1 MLDQI
6 GLYYPYIHFRNEE
19 WLKTAALYW
28 PQLARV
34 VPADYELFDLRTT
47 RALIDQLDFIVP
59 VEPEPAA
66 QAVAPMFLD
75 VIARH
80 AEDLRRLYSNQLSD
94 VRNWQAAGVD
104 IPDPRYVSADPSPPQ
119 PGSGSRPHVGGVVAG
134 TYWEE
139 VTPELRD
146 ALFDSGLAVET
157 RLSRYT
163 PDARYY
169 RWVAMDVGLAWVYK
183 CAFVEELARQGRFAP
198 TTDEPTAHI
207 ASNGWDS
214 DRITTALLG
223 GAAGPSVTP
232 SAGDVELASHVG
244 MLAIRI
250 AIPEFLSEVRVEKI
264 IKLRQDYKAEF
275 DAFTSAVTETVADLR
290 SELVGVSLPASREAF
305 LRKEV
310 GKRFETPLEDLRKAM
325 RGLYLGTVYSAA
337 NLKFELPGTVAA
349 LGGGAAGGNAL
360 AGQPLLGTALGAAF
374 AVAGLHRSAAQQRRA
389 LLSGSTVAYLLS
401 VESGLQPPSLLRRL
415 SRFT

>member
-6 GLYYPYIHFRNEE
+6 GLYYPNIHFRNEE
-19 WLKTAALYW
+19 WLKAAALYW

-34 VPADYELFDLRTT
+34 VPADYDLFDLRTT

-94 VRNWQAAGVD
+94 LRNWQAAGVD
-104 IPDPRYVSADPSPPQ
+104 IPDLRYVTAPPSPPTS
-119 PGSGSRPHVGGVVAG
+119 GSGPGPHVRGVAG

-139 VTPELRD
+139 ITPELRD
-146 ALFDSGLAVET
+146 VLFDSGLAVET

-163 PDARYY
+163 PDATYY

-207 ASNGWDS
+207 ASNGWDTDS
-214 DRITTALLG
+214 IATALLG
-223 GAAGPSVTP
+223 GVAGPSVTP
-232 SAGDVELASHVG
+232 TAGDIDLASRVG

-264 IKLRQDYKAEF
+264 IKLRQDYRAEF

-290 SELVGVSLPASREAF
+290 SELVDVSLPAAREA
-305 LRKEV
+305 LLHREI

-401 VESGLQPPSLLRRL
+401 VENGLQPPSLLRRL

>member
-6 GLYYPYIHFRNEE
+6 GLYYPRIHFRNEE
-19 WLKTAALYW
+19 WLKVAALYW

-47 RALIDQLDFIVP
+47 RTLIDQLDFIVP
-59 VEPEPAA
+59 VEPDSAA

-80 AEDLRRLYSNQLSD
+80 GEDLRRLYSNQLSD
-94 VRNWQAAGVD
+94 VRNWQAAGVE
-104 IPDPRYVSADPSPPQ
+104 IPDPRYVSADPSPPA
-119 PGSGSRPHVGGVVAG
+119 PGSRSGPQIRGAVAG

-139 VTPELRD
+139 VTAELRD
-146 ALFDSGLAVET
+146 ALFDSGLAIET

-163 PDARYY
+163 PDATYY

-183 CAFVEELARQGRFAP
+183 CAFVEELARQGKFAP

-207 ASNGWDS
+207 ASNGWDT
-214 DRITTALLG
+214 DRIATALLG
-223 GAAGPSVTP
+223 GVHPSVTP
-232 SAGDVELASHVG
+232 PAGDVDLASRVG

-250 AIPEFLSEVRVEKI
+250 AIPEFLSEVPVEKI
-264 IKLRQDYKAEF
+264 IKLRQDYKSEF
-275 DAFTSAVTETVADLR
+275 DAFTSAVSETVADLR
-290 SELVGVSLPASREAF
+290 SELADVSLAASREAL

-310 GKRFETPLEDLRKAM
+310 VKRFETPLEDLRKAM

-374 AVAGLHRSAAQQRRA
+374 AVTGLHRSAAQQRRA

-401 VESGLQPPSLLRRL
+401 VENGLKPPSLLRRL